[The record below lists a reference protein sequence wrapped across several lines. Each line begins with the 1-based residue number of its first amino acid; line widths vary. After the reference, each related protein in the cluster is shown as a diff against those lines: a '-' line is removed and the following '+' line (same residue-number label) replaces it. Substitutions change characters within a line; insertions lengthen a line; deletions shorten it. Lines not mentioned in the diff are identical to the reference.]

1 MAANE
6 VASALL
12 FSEPAQLENDNW
24 RRSAH
29 RYARTLALS
38 AETIAEATLR
48 ARHKLVALAQALDLR
63 VEPGSPAARLL
74 KLPRRVPAVRRC
86 RWHAR

>member
-12 FSEPAQLENDNW
+12 FSEPAQLDGQLGQVGT
-24 RRSAH
+24 

-38 AETIAEATLR
+38 AEAIADATLR
-48 ARHKLVALAQALDLR
+48 ARHKLVALAEALAEALDLR
-63 VEPGSPAARLL
+63 VDPDTPAARLL
-74 KLPRRVPAVRRC
+74 KLPSAPTSC
-86 RWHAR
+86 G